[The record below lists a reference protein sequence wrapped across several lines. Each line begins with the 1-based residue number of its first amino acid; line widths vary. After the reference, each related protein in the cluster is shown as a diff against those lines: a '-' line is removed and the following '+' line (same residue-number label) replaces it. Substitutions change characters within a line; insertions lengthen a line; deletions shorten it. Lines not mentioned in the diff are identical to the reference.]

1 MSKINKIFGIDKVGQ
16 NYSKKISLCY
26 GHFSAIHP
34 GHIRYLEYA
43 KKLDSIL
50 CVAIKGDLGSK
61 NELNPY
67 QFSEQER
74 CKGVASLDIVDMVVS
89 LGNSNLHDLVA
100 KLEPHYL
107 VLGKEF
113 EDERSSEIKDAV
125 TIAESMGCLI
135 QYHSGETHYSS
146 PNLFLSDATSLNRG
160 QEEKFRNS
168 CAKQGFTL
176 EELKSSVDLFSKSAL
191 LVVGDT
197 ILDQYVACD
206 ALGMS
211 AEAPVI
217 VVRELQSKE
226 YIGGAAIVAGHIGSL
241 GATCHFL
248 SVVGEDKNSLIVSK
262 QLKKL
267 GVKAHLIED
276 DSRPTTYKTRYV
288 VDNQKVF
295 RVSRLKDHS
304 LSKAVEASLIKLIEE
319 IAPTVGGILVS
330 DFVYGV
336 ITKSVLECLTVVSNK
351 YQIPIYGDLQ
361 CSSQIGD
368 VSKFRMYDLISPTEK
383 EARISIG
390 NKDAGIEWIAN
401 DLINKTKSKNLIMKL
416 GADGFIAYESGL
428 NGSINRQ
435 HFPALTTNPVDVS
448 GAGDSLLSTVAVAMS
463 AGVSF
468 MHAAALGACA
478 AGVAVQTMGN
488 IPINRDK
495 LLAFLR
501 NMDK

>member
-1 MSKINKIFGIDKVGQ
+1 MSKINKICTIDQVSKK
-16 NYSKKISLCY
+16 NSKKIALCY

-43 KKLDSIL
+43 KKSDSML
-50 CVAIKGDLGSK
+50 WVAIKGELGSN

-74 CKGVASLDIVDMVVS
+74 CKGVASLDMVDMVVS
-89 LGNSNLHDLVA
+89 LGNSSLHDLVA
-100 KLEPHYL
+100 KLHPHYL

-113 EDERSSEIKDAV
+113 EDERSSEIEDAV
-125 TIAESMGCLI
+125 SLAEGIDCLI

-160 QEEKFRNS
+160 QEKKFKES
-168 CAKQGFTL
+168 CAKQGITL
-176 EELKSSVDLFSKSAL
+176 EELERSIDLFSKSAL

-248 SVVGEDKNSLIVSK
+248 SVVGSDKNSSIVSR

-276 DSRPTTYKTRYV
+276 DSRPTTYKIRYV

-304 LSKAVEASLIKLIEE
+304 LSKTVEASLIKLIEE
-319 IAPTVGGILVS
+319 VAPTVGGILVS

-336 ITKSVLECLTVVSNK
+336 VTKSVLECLTVVSNK

-368 VSKFRMYDLISPTEK
+368 VSKFRKFDLISPTEK

-401 DLINKTKSKNLIMKL
+401 DLLGKTMSKNLIMKL
-416 GADGFIAYESGL
+416 GADGFIAYENGL
-428 NGSINRQ
+428 KGVIKRQ

-448 GAGDSLLSTVAVAMS
+448 GAGDSLLSTAAVAMS
-463 AGVSF
+463 VGVPF
-468 MHAAALGACA
+468 MHAVALGACA

-495 LLAFLR
+495 LLTFIN
-501 NMDK
+501 NMDR